1 MSRSATT
8 RNGTTRIDAHHHL
21 WDLDVRDQPWTA
33 ELPALRRS
41 FDIDDLAP
49 ELASAGIDATVL
61 VQTIT
66 TPDETPELLATAAG
80 SPLIAGVV
88 GWVDLEA
95 PDVAH
100 QIAALRELPGGDAL
114 VGIRHQVQG
123 EPDPDW
129 LTRPS
134 VLRGLAA
141 VAAAGLSYD
150 LLVIPEQLPAAIA
163 AARQLP
169 ELRFI
174 LDHAGKPRI
183 SQGEL
188 EPWSGFIA
196 SLAAL
201 PNVAAKLSGLTTEAS
216 AQWSVSELQPYVDVL
231 FGSFGA
237 SRIMF
242 GSDWPVSLLAAP
254 YSETVAAA
262 EHLLRGASEADREA
276 VFGATALEWYQLPL
290 HRLEGHP

>member
-1 MSRSATT
+1 MIRSAMV
-8 RNGTTRIDAHHHL
+8 RIDAHHHV

-33 ELPALRRS
+33 GLPALRRS

-49 ELASAGIDATVL
+49 DLEAADIDATVV

-66 TPDETPELLATAAG
+66 TPDETPELLAMAAA

-95 PDVAH
+95 RDIAH
-100 QIAALRELPGGDAL
+100 QIAVLRELPGGGAL

-134 VLRGLAA
+134 VLRGLSA
-141 VAAAGLSYD
+141 VATAGLSYD
-150 LLVIPEQLPAAIA
+150 LLVTPGQLPAAISA
-163 AARQLP
+163 AGRVP
-169 ELRFI
+169 GLRFI

-183 SQGEL
+183 ARGEL
-188 EPWSGFIA
+188 EQWSALIA

-201 PNVAAKLSGLTTEAS
+201 PNVAAKLSGLATEAS
-216 AQWSVSELQPYVDVL
+216 APWSVSQLQPYADVL
-231 FGSFGA
+231 LTSFGA

-262 EHLLRGASEADREA
+262 EHLLRGASDSDREA

-290 HRLEGHP
+290 HPMESRP

>member
-1 MSRSATT
+1 MTSAAM
-8 RNGTTRIDAHHHL
+8 TRIDAHHHV

-33 ELPALRRS
+33 KLPALRRS

-49 ELASAGIDATVL
+49 ELASAGIDATVV

-66 TPDETPELLATAAG
+66 TPDETPELLAMAAD

-95 PDVAH
+95 PDIAH
-100 QIAALRELPGGDAL
+100 QLAALRELPGGGAL

-134 VLRGLAA
+134 VLRGLGA
-141 VAAAGLSYD
+141 VATAGLSYD
-150 LLVIPEQLPAAIA
+150 LLVTPGQLPAAIG
-163 AARQLP
+163 AARRLP
-169 ELRFI
+169 ALRFI

-183 SQGEL
+183 AQGEL
-188 EPWSGFIA
+188 QPWSDLVA

-201 PNVAAKLSGLTTEAS
+201 PNVAAKLSGLATEAS
-216 AQWSVSELQPYVDVL
+216 APWSVSQLQPYVDVL
-231 FGSFGA
+231 LTSFGA

-262 EHLLRGASEADREA
+262 EHLLRGASDTDREA

-290 HRLEGHP
+290 QPLESRP

>member
-1 MSRSATT
+1 MIRSAMV
-8 RNGTTRIDAHHHL
+8 RIDAHHHV

-33 ELPALRRS
+33 GLPALRRS

-49 ELASAGIDATVL
+49 DLAAADIDATVV

-66 TPDETPELLATAAG
+66 TPDETPELLAMAAA

-95 PDVAH
+95 RDIAH
-100 QIAALRELPGGDAL
+100 QIAALRELPGGGAL

-134 VLRGLAA
+134 VLRGLSA
-141 VAAAGLSYD
+141 VATAGLSYD
-150 LLVIPEQLPAAIA
+150 LLVTPGQLPAAISA
-163 AARQLP
+163 AGRVP
-169 ELRFI
+169 GLRFI

-183 SQGEL
+183 ARGEL
-188 EPWSGFIA
+188 EQWSALIA

-201 PNVAAKLSGLTTEAS
+201 PNVAAKLSGLATEAS
-216 AQWSVSELQPYVDVL
+216 APWSVSQLQPYADVL
-231 FGSFGA
+231 LTSFGA

-262 EHLLRGASEADREA
+262 EHLLRGASDSDREA

-290 HRLEGHP
+290 HPMESRP

>member
-1 MSRSATT
+1 MIRSAMV
-8 RNGTTRIDAHHHL
+8 RIDSHHHV
-21 WDLDVRDQPWTA
+21 WDLEVRDQPWTA
-33 ELPALRRS
+33 ELPELRRS
-41 FDIDDLAP
+41 FDIDHLAP
-49 ELASAGIDATVL
+49 DLASAGIDATVV

-66 TPDETPELLATAAG
+66 TPDETPELLAMAAA

-95 PDVAH
+95 RDIAH
-100 QIAALRELPGGDAL
+100 QIAALRELPGGGAL

-123 EPDPDW
+123 EADPDW
-129 LTRPS
+129 LTRTS

-141 VAAAGLSYD
+141 VATAGLSYD
-150 LLVIPEQLPAAIA
+150 LLVTPGQLPAAIGA
-163 AARQLP
+163 AKRVP
-169 ELRFI
+169 GLRFI

-183 SQGEL
+183 AQGEL
-188 EPWSGFIA
+188 EPWSALVA

-201 PNVAAKLSGLTTEAS
+201 PNVAAKLSGLATEAS
-216 AQWSVSELQPYVDVL
+216 APWSVSQLQPYVDVL
-231 FGSFGA
+231 LTSFGA

-262 EHLLRGASEADREA
+262 EHLLRCASDSDREA
-276 VFGATALEWYQLPL
+276 IFGATALEWYQLPL
-290 HRLEGHP
+290 HQVESRP

>member
-1 MSRSATT
+1 MIRSAMV
-8 RNGTTRIDAHHHL
+8 RIDAHHHV

-33 ELPALRRS
+33 GLPALRRS

-49 ELASAGIDATVL
+49 DLAAADIDATVV

-66 TPDETPELLATAAG
+66 TPDETPELLAMAAA

-95 PDVAH
+95 RDIAH
-100 QIAALRELPGGDAL
+100 QIAALRELPGGGAL

-134 VLRGLAA
+134 VLRGLSA
-141 VAAAGLSYD
+141 VATAGLSYD
-150 LLVIPEQLPAAIA
+150 LLVTPGQLPAAIG
-163 AARQLP
+163 AARRIP
-169 ELRFI
+169 GLRFI

-183 SQGEL
+183 ARGEL
-188 EPWSGFIA
+188 EQWSALIA

-201 PNVAAKLSGLTTEAS
+201 PNVAAKLSGLATEAS
-216 AQWSVSELQPYVDVL
+216 APWSVSQLQPYVDVL
-231 FGSFGA
+231 LTSFGA

-262 EHLLRGASEADREA
+262 EHLLRGASNSDREA

-290 HRLEGHP
+290 HPMESRP

>member
-1 MSRSATT
+1 MV
-8 RNGTTRIDAHHHL
+8 RIDAHHHV

-33 ELPALRRS
+33 GLPALRRS

-49 ELASAGIDATVL
+49 DLAAADIDATVV

-66 TPDETPELLATAAG
+66 TPDETPELLAMAAA

-95 PDVAH
+95 RDIAH
-100 QIAALRELPGGDAL
+100 QIAVLRELPGGGAL

-134 VLRGLAA
+134 VLRGLSA
-141 VAAAGLSYD
+141 VATAGLSYD
-150 LLVIPEQLPAAIA
+150 LLVTPGQLPAAIGA
-163 AARQLP
+163 AGRVP
-169 ELRFI
+169 GLRFI

-183 SQGEL
+183 ARGEL
-188 EPWSGFIA
+188 EQWSALIA

-201 PNVAAKLSGLTTEAS
+201 PNVAAKLSGLATEAS
-216 AQWSVSELQPYVDVL
+216 APWSVSQLQPYADVL
-231 FGSFGA
+231 LTSFGA

-262 EHLLRGASEADREA
+262 EHLLRGASDSDREA

-290 HRLEGHP
+290 HPMESRP

>member
-1 MSRSATT
+1 MIRSAMV
-8 RNGTTRIDAHHHL
+8 RIDAHHHV

-33 ELPALRRS
+33 GLPALRRS

-49 ELASAGIDATVL
+49 DLAAADIDATVV

-66 TPDETPELLATAAG
+66 TPDETPELLAMAAA

-95 PDVAH
+95 RDIAH
-100 QIAALRELPGGDAL
+100 QIAALRELPGGGAL

-134 VLRGLAA
+134 VLRGLSA
-141 VAAAGLSYD
+141 VATAGLSYD
-150 LLVIPEQLPAAIA
+150 LLVTPGQLPAAIG
-163 AARQLP
+163 AARRVP
-169 ELRFI
+169 GLRFI

-183 SQGEL
+183 ARGEL
-188 EPWSGFIA
+188 EQWSALIA

-201 PNVAAKLSGLTTEAS
+201 PNVAAKLSGLATEAS
-216 AQWSVSELQPYVDVL
+216 APWSVSQLQPYVDVL
-231 FGSFGA
+231 LTSFGA

-262 EHLLRGASEADREA
+262 EHLLRGASNSDREA

-290 HRLEGHP
+290 HPMESRP

>member
-1 MSRSATT
+1 M
-8 RNGTTRIDAHHHL
+8 RIDAHHHV

-41 FDIDDLAP
+41 FNIDNLAP
-49 ELASAGIDATVL
+49 ELASAGIEATVV

-66 TPDETPELLATAAG
+66 TPDETPELLDLAAA

-95 PDVAH
+95 RDIEH
-100 QIAALRELPGGDAL
+100 RISALRELPGGNAL

-123 EPDPDW
+123 EPDLDW
-129 LTRPS
+129 LTRPA
-134 VLRGLAA
+134 VLRGLAE
-141 VAAAGLSYD
+141 VATAGLSYD
-150 LLVIPEQLPAAIA
+150 LLVTPDQLPAAIA

-183 SQGEL
+183 AQGKL
-188 EPWSGFIA
+188 EPWSGLVT

-201 PNVAAKLSGLTTEAS
+201 SNVATKLSGLTTEAGANWTVGS
-216 AQWSVSELQPYVDVL
+216 LAPYVDVL
-231 FGSFGA
+231 LTSFGA

-242 GSDWPVSLLAAP
+242 GSDWPVSLLAAS
-254 YSETVAAA
+254 YSETVDVT
-262 EHLLRGASEADREA
+262 EHLLRGVSVSDREA
-276 VFGATALEWYQLPL
+276 IFGATAVEWYQLSLPS
-290 HRLEGHP
+290 LESRP